1 MNEALRKI
9 LEERDFKREKESRID
24 KEQLINAEYRN
35 TLRDNF
41 RETLEKTIEQQHK
54 KIKDEGRDI
63 DD

>member
-24 KEQLINAEYRN
+24 KEQLN

-54 KIKDEGRDI
+54 KIKYEGRDI